1 MPRTT
6 QLIMTLISEEHIEE
20 DAVVEEINEDFP
32 AMQIDDDLME
42 ELSALLSSRINDA
55 KAEQRHK
62 GKKDVLDGEIH
73 EIVNNYLFGLLPSD
87 LRSGFSIKSSDG
99 VSVQIQVKSAY
110 FPPKSSLKVK
120 DKKYTETNDKIL
132 RLAEIFGLREV
143 TRDKDGKVTE
153 VTRDDITQG
162 KYDFPDDTFS
172 YRSSIIVDPSLV
184 HSSQMKEFI
193 SDIVALGNK
202 YTQRNDDGKPVMPS
216 PVKEEQK
223 LVAVPTFHKNRLKLG
238 RVVNEKIA
246 QIFQNLSI
254 TIPKPKK
261 RK

>member
-6 QLIMTLISEEHIEE
+6 QLIMIISEEHIEE
-20 DAVVEEINEDFP
+20 DAVVEEVNEDFP

-87 LRSGFSIKSSDG
+87 LRSGFSVKSNG
-99 VSVQIQVKSAY
+99 ANIQIQVKSAY

-132 RLAEIFGLREV
+132 RLAEIFGLREA
-143 TRDKDGKVTE
+143 TRDDDGKVTE

-162 KYDFPDDTFS
+162 KYNFPDDTFS

-184 HSSQMKEFI
+184 HSSQMNEFI

-202 YTQRNDDGKPVMPS
+202 YTQRNEDGKPVMPS

-238 RVVNEKIA
+238 RVINEKIA

>member
-6 QLIMTLISEEHIEE
+6 QLIMIISEEHIQE
-20 DAVVEEINEDFP
+20 DAVVEEVNKDFP
-32 AMQIDDDLME
+32 AMNIDDDTME
-42 ELSALLSSRINDA
+42 ELSLLLSSRISDA
-55 KAEQRHK
+55 KHEQKYK
-62 GKKDVLDGEIH
+62 GKKEVLDGEIH
-73 EIVNNYLFGLLPSD
+73 EIVNSYLFGLQPSD
-87 LRSGFSIKSSDG
+87 LLSGFSVKSSDG
-99 VSVQIQVKSAY
+99 ANVQIQVKSAY

-132 RLAEIFGLREV
+132 RLAEIFGLREA
-143 TRDKDGKVTE
+143 TRDEDGKVTE

-172 YRSSIIVDPSLV
+172 YRSSIVVDPSLV
-184 HSSQMKEFI
+184 HSSQMQEFI
-193 SDIVALGNK
+193 SDVVALGNK
-202 YTQRNDDGKPVMPS
+202 YTQRNEDGKPVMPS

-223 LVAVPTFHKNRLKLG
+223 LVALPTFHKNRLKLG
-238 RVVNEKIA
+238 RVINEKIA

-261 RK
+261 K

>member
-6 QLIMTLISEEHIEE
+6 QLIMIISEEHIEE
-20 DAVVEEINEDFP
+20 DAIVEEVNKDFP
-32 AMQIDDDLME
+32 AMQIDDGTME
-42 ELSALLSSRINDA
+42 ELMLLLSSRISDA
-55 KAEQRHK
+55 KHEQKYK

-73 EIVNNYLFGLLPSD
+73 EIVNSYLFGLLPSD
-87 LRSGFSIKSSDG
+87 LLSGFSVKSSDG
-99 VSVQIQVKSAY
+99 ANVQIQVKSAY
-110 FPPKSSLKVK
+110 SPPKSSLKVK

-132 RLAEIFGLREV
+132 RLAEIFSLREAK
-143 TRDKDGKVTE
+143 RDDDGKVTE

-162 KYDFPDDTFS
+162 KYNFPEDTFS

-184 HSSQMKEFI
+184 HSSQMNEFI
-193 SDIVALGNK
+193 SDVVALGNK

-238 RVVNEKIA
+238 RVINEKIA

>member
-1 MPRTT
+1 MPRPT
-6 QLIMTLISEEHIEE
+6 QLIMIISEEHIEE

-42 ELSALLSSRINDA
+42 ELSSLLSSRINDA

-87 LRSGFSIKSSDG
+87 LRSGFSVKSGDG
-99 VSVQIQVKSAY
+99 ANIQIQVKSAY

-132 RLAEIFGLREV
+132 RLAEIFGLREAK
-143 TRDKDGKVTE
+143 RDDKGKVTE

-162 KYDFPDDTFS
+162 KYDFPEDTFS

-261 RK
+261 KK

>member
-6 QLIMTLISEEHIEE
+6 QLIMIISEEHIEE
-20 DAVVEEINEDFP
+20 DAVVEEVNEDFP

-73 EIVNNYLFGLLPSD
+73 EIVNKYLFGLLPSD
-87 LRSGFSIKSSDG
+87 LRSGFSVKSNG
-99 VSVQIQVKSAY
+99 ANIQIQVKSAY

-132 RLAEIFGLREV
+132 RLAEIFGLREA
-143 TRDKDGKVTE
+143 TRDDDGKVTE

-162 KYDFPDDTFS
+162 KYNFPDDTFS

-184 HSSQMKEFI
+184 HSSQMDEFI

-202 YTQRNDDGKPVMPS
+202 YTQRNEDGKPVMPS

-238 RVVNEKIA
+238 RVINEKIA

>member
-6 QLIMTLISEEHIEE
+6 QLIMIISEEHIEE

-42 ELSALLSSRINDA
+42 ELSALLSSRISDA
-55 KAEQRHK
+55 KHEQKYK

-87 LRSGFSIKSSDG
+87 LRSGFSVKSSDG
-99 VSVQIQVKSAY
+99 ANVQIQVKSAY

-120 DKKYTETNDKIL
+120 EKKYTETNDKIL
-132 RLAEIFGLREV
+132 RLAEIFGLREAK
-143 TRDKDGKVTE
+143 RDDEGKVTE
-153 VTRDDITQG
+153 VTRDDIKQG
-162 KYDFPDDTFS
+162 KYNFPEDTFS
-172 YRSSIIVDPSLV
+172 YRSNIIVDPSLV
-184 HSSQMKEFI
+184 HSSQMDEFI
-193 SDIVALGNK
+193 SDIVALGSK

-261 RK
+261 KK